1 MFTRNISAFFE
12 QALQDTPLLLVNGSR
27 QVGKSTFV
35 KMLLEKTHA
44 YYTLDD
50 PTILSSALK
59 DPLMFLESLPNPSI
73 IDEIQRALPI
83 FLPLKK
89 LIDQNRKPGFF
100 VLTGSADV
108 LALPRLADSLAGRIE
123 IYTLWPFSQGEI
135 EEKKEDFIFFVFNT
149 STFPKYKNTLTL
161 EGLIERIIRGGYP
174 EIIKRSLP
182 QRRRQWFAS
191 YLQTLIEKDIK
202 SLASIE
208 GIFDLPNLIQICA
221 ARCGSLLNFSELSRT
236 TGLPGTTL
244 KRYFALLQQTYL
256 IVTLP
261 PWTKNLN
268 KRLVKTPKLYL
279 NDTGFLTHILDYD
292 QTRLLKDR
300 PFLGHVLENFVVME
314 LKKQLG
320 WSQQRCR
327 LYHYRTHTQQEI
339 DLILEAADSRI
350 VAIEIKL
357 SKSVSFKDFE
367 HIHNLQCDIGP
378 LFYRGVVFYMGDS
391 IVPFGT
397 NLYAVPLSF
406 LWDHP

>member
-1 MFTRNISAFFE
+1 MFTRNISALFE
-12 QALQDTPLLLVNGSR
+12 ETLQDTPLLLVNGSR

-35 KMLLEKTHA
+35 KILLEKTHA

-50 PTILSSALK
+50 PTILSSALR
-59 DPLMFLESLPNPSI
+59 DPLMFLESLPHPSI
-73 IDEIQRALPI
+73 IDEIQRALPL

-89 LIDQNRKPGFF
+89 LIDQNREPGFF

-108 LALPRLADSLAGRIE
+108 LSLPRLADSLAGRLE
-123 IYTLWPFSQGEI
+123 IYTLWPLSQGEL
-135 EEKKEDFIFFVFNT
+135 EGKKEDFISFVFNA
-149 STFPKYKNTLTL
+149 SSFPIYQNTLTL
-161 EGLIERIIRGGYP
+161 EGLIERILRGGYP

-182 QRRRQWFAS
+182 HRRRQWFTS

-221 ARCGSLLNFSELSRT
+221 ARCGSLLNFSELSRVT
-236 TGLPGTTL
+236 RLPATTL
-244 KRYFALLQQTYL
+244 NRYFALLQQTYL
-256 IVTLP
+256 MVTLP

-268 KRLVKTPKLYL
+268 KRMVKAPKLYL
-279 NDTGFLTHILDYD
+279 NDTGLLTHILDYD
-292 QTRLLKDR
+292 RTRLLKDR
-300 PFLGHVLENFVVME
+300 SFLGHVLENFVVME
-314 LKKQLG
+314 IKKQLG

-339 DLILEAADSRI
+339 DLILEAADSRL

-357 SKSVSFKDFE
+357 SKSVTPKDFQAMQ
-367 HIHNLQCDIGP
+367 NLQTDVGS
-378 LFYRGVVFYMGDS
+378 LFHRGIVFYMGES
-391 IVPFGT
+391 IVPFGP
-397 NLYAVPLSF
+397 NLYAVPLPF